1 MARRNKGQQ
10 KGNDNMIEISAS
22 SEVIEQLINEEKRD
36 IEGINRAESIK
47 QVQQFILD
55 KQTTGLDD
63 EKINAVNKRYI
74 IILVI
79 ALATLIASAIG
90 LGYETGCIVIV
101 LASLYYT
108 LVISNDR
115 KEIED
120 AYAKTNQAVS
130 FELVNRADEVMR
142 ALVENRACTIAEA
155 EALVISDDN
164 KSKELKNI

>member
-1 MARRNKGQQ
+1 
-10 KGNDNMIEISAS
+10 MIEISAS

-63 EKINAVNKRYI
+63 AKINNKRYS
-74 IILVI
+74 VI
-79 ALATLIASAIG
+79 RVVTLAALIAMLIVGVVLKHNSAIG
-90 LGYETGCIVIV
+90 LGYETGSIVIV

>member
-1 MARRNKGQQ
+1 
-10 KGNDNMIEISAS
+10 MIEISAS

-55 KQTTGLDD
+55 KQTAGLDD
-63 EKINAVNKRYI
+63 AKINNKRYS
-74 IILVI
+74 VI
-79 ALATLIASAIG
+79 RVVTLAALIAMLIVGVMLKHNLAIG

-101 LASLYYT
+101 LASLYYN

-130 FELVNRADEVMR
+130 FDLINRADEVMR
-142 ALVENRACTIAEA
+142 ALVENRACTITEA

>member
-1 MARRNKGQQ
+1 
-10 KGNDNMIEISAS
+10 MIEISAS

-63 EKINAVNKRYI
+63 EKINNKRYS
-74 IILVI
+74 VI
-79 ALATLIASAIG
+79 RVVTLAVLIAMLIVGVVLKHNSAIG
-90 LGYETGCIVIV
+90 LGYEIGCIVIV
-101 LASLYYT
+101 IASLYYT

-142 ALVENRACTIAEA
+142 ALVENKACTIAEA

>member
-1 MARRNKGQQ
+1 
-10 KGNDNMIEISAS
+10 MIEISAS
-22 SEVIEQLINEEKRD
+22 SEVVEQLINEEKRD

-130 FELVNRADEVMR
+130 FELADRADEVMR

>member
-1 MARRNKGQQ
+1 
-10 KGNDNMIEISAS
+10 MIEISAS
-22 SEVIEQLINEEKRD
+22 NEVIEQLINEEKRD

-63 EKINAVNKRYI
+63 AKINAVNKRYSI
-74 IILVI
+74 ISVV
-79 ALATLIASAIG
+79 AKATLIAMFIVGVVLKHNLALD
-90 LGYETGCIVIV
+90 LGYEIVC
-101 LASLYYT
+101 
-108 LVISNDR
+108 LVILSVYYVLFVSRDR
-115 KEIED
+115 KRIKD

-130 FELVNRADEVMR
+130 FELINRADEVMR
-142 ALVENRACTIAEA
+142 ALVENRAYTITEA